1 MPAFNFKQEMILL
14 SVTFSTLP
22 AILFSGGAYFMKYIY
37 YIIIILLCTSAIIGY
52 KLIDS
57 RDIPGEAAIAIN
69 DRTITGTEFE
79 RLYSQQQHG
88 QSKTDFINSLITK
101 ELLIQ
106 ESRKLGIDK
115 DETFRKSIQ
124 NFYEQSLIKL
134 LIDWKISSLKITD
147 IDDEFIKCMDAF
159 DKKFHITVFSLDTL
173 EQASKGD
180 YGKGE
185 KKIALLD
192 DLSADIRESVI
203 RSEAGKIIGPL
214 KSGDKYLV
222 VRLDK
227 IETEPSCLPSA
238 HDKQHIRAMLSEE
251 KKDKIINEWISDLR
265 KKAIIKIYIKEK
277 IQGDAHE

>member
-1 MPAFNFKQEMILL
+1 
-14 SVTFSTLP
+14 
-22 AILFSGGAYFMKYIY
+22 MKYIY
-37 YIIIILLCTSAIIGY
+37 YIVIILLGISAIIGY
-52 KLIDS
+52 ELIGS
-57 RDIPGEAAIAIN
+57 RNIPGEAAIVIN
-69 DRTITGTEFE
+69 DRTITSTEFE
-79 RLYSQQQHG
+79 RLYSQQHG

-115 DETFRKSIQ
+115 DESFRKSIQ

-134 LIDWKISSLKITD
+134 LIDRKISSLKPTD
-147 IDDEFIKCMDAF
+147 IDDEFIKCVNAF
-159 DKKFHITVFSLDTL
+159 NKKFHVTVLSFDTL

-222 VRLDK
+222 VRIDK
-227 IETEPSCLPSA
+227 IETDPSVRPSE
-238 HDKQHIRAMLSEE
+238 HDKQHIRSMLSEE
-251 KKDKIINEWISDLR
+251 KKEKTVNEWISNLR
-265 KKAIIKIYIKEK
+265 EKAKIEIYIKETN
-277 IQGDAHE
+277 QGEAHE

>member
-1 MPAFNFKQEMILL
+1 
-14 SVTFSTLP
+14 
-22 AILFSGGAYFMKYIY
+22 MKYIY
-37 YIIIILLCTSAIIGY
+37 YIIIILLCASAIIGY
-52 KLIDS
+52 KLIGS
-57 RDIPGEAAIAIN
+57 RYIPVEAAIAIN

-124 NFYEQSLIKL
+124 NSYEQSLIKL
-134 LIDWKISSLKITD
+134 LIDRKISSLKITD

-159 DKKFHITVFSLDTL
+159 DKKFHITVFSFDTL
-173 EQASKGD
+173 EQASKGA

-185 KKIALLD
+185 KKIALID
-192 DLSADIRESVI
+192 DLSADIRKSVI
-203 RSEAGKIIGPL
+203 QSEAGKIIGPL

-222 VRLDK
+222 VMLDK
-227 IETEPSCLPSA
+227 IENDPTCLPSA
-238 HDKQHIRAMLSEE
+238 HDKQHIQSMLSEE
-251 KKDKIINEWISDLR
+251 KKERIINEWISDLR
-265 KKAIIKIYIKEK
+265 GKANIKIYIKEK
-277 IQGDAHE
+277 DQGDAHE

>member
-1 MPAFNFKQEMILL
+1 
-14 SVTFSTLP
+14 
-22 AILFSGGAYFMKYIY
+22 MKYIY
-37 YIIIILLCTSAIIGY
+37 YIVIIVLGISVIIGY
-52 KLIDS
+52 ELTGS
-57 RDIPGEAAIAIN
+57 RNITEEAAIVIN
-69 DRTITGTEFE
+69 DRTITSAEFE

-115 DETFRKSIQ
+115 DEAFRRSIQ

-134 LIDWKISSLKITD
+134 LIDRKISSLNTAD
-147 IDDEFIKCMDAF
+147 INDEFLQFINAF
-159 DKKFHITVFSLDTL
+159 NKKFHVTVFSFDTPD
-173 EQASKGD
+173 QASKGN

-185 KKIALLD
+185 KRIALLD
-192 DLSADIRESVI
+192 ELSADIRKSVI

-227 IETEPSCLPSA
+227 IETDPSCLPSE
-238 HDKQHIRAMLSEE
+238 HDKEHIRAMLSEE
-251 KKDKIINEWISDLR
+251 KKEKIINEWMSDLR
-265 KKAIIKIYIKEK
+265 EKAKIKIYIKEK
-277 IQGDAHE
+277 NQGEAHE

>member
-1 MPAFNFKQEMILL
+1 
-14 SVTFSTLP
+14 
-22 AILFSGGAYFMKYIY
+22 MKYIY
-37 YIIIILLCTSAIIGY
+37 YIVIILLGISIIIGY
-52 KLIDS
+52 ELIGN
-57 RDIPGEAAIAIN
+57 RNITEEAAIVIN
-69 DRTITGTEFE
+69 DRTITSTEFE
-79 RLYSQQQHG
+79 RLYSQRQPQG

-115 DETFRKSIQ
+115 DESFRKSIQ

-134 LIDWKISSLKITD
+134 LIDRKISSLKPSD
-147 IDDEFIKCMDAF
+147 IDGEFIRCVNAF
-159 DKKFHITVFSLDTL
+159 NKKFHVTVFSFDTPD
-173 EQASKGD
+173 QASKGD

-185 KKIALLD
+185 RKIALLY

-203 RSEAGKIIGPL
+203 GSEAGKIIGPL

-227 IETEPSCLPSA
+227 IETDPSCLPSE
-238 HDKQHIRAMLSEE
+238 HDKEHIRAMLSEE

-265 KKAIIKIYIKEK
+265 EKAKINIYIKEK
-277 IQGDAHE
+277 KQGDTHE

>member
-1 MPAFNFKQEMILL
+1 
-14 SVTFSTLP
+14 
-22 AILFSGGAYFMKYIY
+22 MKYIY
-37 YIIIILLCTSAIIGY
+37 YIVFILLGISAIIGY
-52 KLIDS
+52 ELIGS
-57 RDIPGEAAIAIN
+57 RNIPGDAAIVIN
-69 DRTITGTEFE
+69 DRTITSTEFE
-79 RLYSQQQHG
+79 KLYSQKQPHG

-106 ESRKLGIDK
+106 ESRKLSIDK
-115 DETFRKSIQ
+115 DESFRRSIQ

-134 LIDWKISSLKITD
+134 LIDRKISSLKTTD
-147 IDDEFIKCMDAF
+147 IDDEFIKCINAF
-159 DKKFHITVFSLDTL
+159 NKKFHVTVFSFDTL

-180 YGKGE
+180 YEKGE

-227 IETEPSCLPSA
+227 IETDPSCLPSE
-238 HDKQHIRAMLSEE
+238 HDKQDIRAMLSEE
-251 KKDKIINEWISDLR
+251 KKEKIINEWISDLR
-265 KKAIIKIYIKEK
+265 KKAIVKIYLKEK
-277 IQGDAHE
+277 NQGETHE